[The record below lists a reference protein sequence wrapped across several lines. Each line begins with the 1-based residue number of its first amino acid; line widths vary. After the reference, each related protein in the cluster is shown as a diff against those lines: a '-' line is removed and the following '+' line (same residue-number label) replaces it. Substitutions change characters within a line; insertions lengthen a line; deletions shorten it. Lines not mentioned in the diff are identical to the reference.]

1 MKDLD
6 RFRGCLVG
14 GAAGD
19 ALGYA
24 VEFSDEESIF
34 GRYGERGITEYQLAG
49 GVAQISDDTQMTL
62 FTAEGLLLGA
72 AGGDGSAASY
82 RRHIACC
89 YKDWLATQTSAYPL
103 DTCNQ
108 QTYTQLIDVP
118 ELFARRA
125 PGNTCLS
132 ALREGADG
140 TIEEPINNSKGCGGV
155 MRVAPVGLFFAPG
168 WGPDEEIDRI
178 GAEAAAITHGHE
190 LGYIPAA
197 TLTHIV
203 RRIAHEDAPVK
214 EAVLS
219 ALGAAERLFGGAKH
233 LSEYLEL
240 MHRAIALA
248 EEGARDLDAIHA
260 LGEGWVAEETLAIA
274 VFCALKYP
282 DDIEKALVAA
292 VNHGGNSDSTGAVAG
307 NIVGAKVGLSN
318 IPGKYTEKLELRD
331 LIVKAADDL
340 FEKAQS

>member
-292 VNHGGNSDSTGAVAG
+292 VNHGGDSDSTGAVAG